1 MRTKTLGLGL
11 LILAGAA
18 APGGAQSPSTDT
30 AATTSVLRGA
40 YSAAQARSGEAV
52 FGRICAQCHA
62 VAQFKDVAFQHSWA
76 GRTARDLFELIRT
89 QMPQD
94 NPGTLRREEYV
105 AVLAYIFE
113 LCGYPSGTTSLGT
126 DDAALR
132 RVLIERKPPT
142 HQ

>member
-1 MRTKTLGLGL
+1 MSG
-11 LILAGAA
+11 
-18 APGGAQSPSTDT
+18 
-30 AATTSVLRGA
+30 V
-40 YSAAQARSGEAV
+40 YSATQARGGEAV

-62 VAQFKDVAFQHSWA
+62 TAQFKDVAFQHSWA

-113 LCGYPSGTTSLGT
+113 LCGYPAGPGTLAT

-132 RVLIERKPPT
+132 RVLIERKPPA

>member
-1 MRTKTLGLGL
+1 MRTKTWALGL

-18 APGGAQSPSTDT
+18 APGGAQSPPADT
-30 AATTSVLRGA
+30 TTKSVLSGV
-40 YSAAQARSGEAV
+40 YSTGQARSGEAV
-52 FGRICAQCHA
+52 FSRVCAQCHA
-62 VAQFKDVAFQHSWA
+62 LAQFKDVAFQHSWA
-76 GRTARDLFELIRT
+76 GRSARDLFELIRT

-113 LCGYPSGTTSLGT
+113 VCGYPSGTTSLGT